1 MARSRGTRLVA
12 KRLADDNAEVN
23 DLDYFGKFTMRKR
36 PKIDSN
42 DPGQTSEAP
51 QQQMDDRAARIA
63 RREAAKLGQTL
74 GVRGQV
80 VSPRQGTTQQSEE
93 GESEDESGN
102 AAEDDGGDDEED
114 GGPDGVDHVRITQ
127 AMNHARNRNMKPTIN
142 GIGSRQRVRQPQDA
156 EVSSDD
162 GEDSQE
168 EPLESQ
174 SLDGKQVHA
183 SRNANDRS
191 RSKRGGNEKAPQQ
204 KNQRGLDGS
213 GRRSQEDQTDA
224 SSPDEDES
232 EVELSSETEDEV
244 AEDTAFFEPPEQD
257 EETLTIKVFI
267 NSMGGIF
274 KTLQHSA
281 WTGSTHWIRE
291 FESDDSDDGQ
301 KTCKTSSGKAL
312 MSEIQGLNDILEEA
326 ANPLA
331 DPSDDAQDST
341 KAMTAYLRTRSE
353 DIQQHFA
360 RITQTVDDICC
371 RRLHPSTQDKQRRL
385 LVRDMSRRLIPM
397 LIITVKKACGICR
410 SEDSR
415 SKISLYLDSF
425 RLQFFLRP
433 LGWADRLH
441 QALERCLKRWPE
453 GKKSQQGVNESQG
466 SGNEALDAEKE
477 ARSTFES
484 QFAALKSA
492 VKKAERNIQKIGT
505 QAETQKR
512 EAEVKRLE
520 RERMMTRQREIA
532 AEKQR
537 EQEEK
542 NRKDKKAFQAFYE
555 ATRAIRS
562 QPDPLK
568 QLWDQDQATLPE
580 HLRATYTVRATQDR
594 SSSGQGQTTADTARP
609 QGGPSRHARVES
621 VNDSDDPFSPNY
633 RHPPTPPP
641 PNRHASSNGDRQNPV
656 SGPRSSQQARN
667 ASRPWSDEED
677 KAMIKAIRYKRN
689 YDVVSMAQKLRRS
702 EEDVARKAAFLKQ
715 GYREAYNQKGRE
727 IPAWAL

>member
-23 DLDYFGKFTMRKR
+23 DLDYFGKFTSRKR
-36 PKIDSN
+36 PKNDSN

-51 QQQMDDRAARIA
+51 QQQTDDRAARIA

-74 GVRGQV
+74 GVQGQV

-93 GESEDESGN
+93 GESEDESGD
-102 AAEDDGGDDEED
+102 AAEDEGDDDEED

-127 AMNHARNRNMKPTIN
+127 AMNQARNRNMKPTIN

-331 DPSDDAQDST
+331 DPSADAQDST

-466 SGNEALDAEKE
+466 SGNEALEAEKE

-580 HLRATYTVRATQDR
+580 HLRATYTVRATQGR
-594 SSSGQGQTTADTARP
+594 SSSAQGQTTVDTARP

-641 PNRHASSNGDRQNPV
+641 PNSHASNNGVRQNPE

-689 YDVVSMAQKLRRS
+689 YDVVSMAQKLQRS

>member
-23 DLDYFGKFTMRKR
+23 DLDYFGKFTSRKR
-36 PKIDSN
+36 PKNDSN

-51 QQQMDDRAARIA
+51 QQQTDDRAARIA

-74 GVRGQV
+74 GVQGQV

-93 GESEDESGN
+93 GESEDESGD
-102 AAEDDGGDDEED
+102 AAEDEGDDDEED

-127 AMNHARNRNMKPTIN
+127 AMNQARNRNMKPTIN

-331 DPSDDAQDST
+331 DPSADAQDST

-656 SGPRSSQQARN
+656 SGPRSSHQARN

>member
-23 DLDYFGKFTMRKR
+23 DLDYFGRFTMRKR
-36 PKIDSN
+36 PKNDSN

-74 GVRGQV
+74 GVQGQV

-93 GESEDESGN
+93 GESEVESGN
-102 AAEDDGGDDEED
+102 ADEDDDDDDEED
-114 GGPDGVDHVRITQ
+114 AGPDGVDHVRITQ
-127 AMNHARNRNMKPTIN
+127 AMNQARNRNTKPTIN

-174 SLDGKQVHA
+174 SPDGERGRA
-183 SRNANDRS
+183 SRNVNDRS
-191 RSKRGGNEKAPQQ
+191 RSKRGGNGKAPQQ
-204 KNQRGLDGS
+204 KNQRGVDGS
-213 GRRSQEDQTDA
+213 GRRSQEDQTNA
-224 SSPDEDES
+224 SSPDEDEI
-232 EVELSSETEDEV
+232 EVESPSETDDEV
-244 AEDTAFFEPPEQD
+244 AEDSAFIEPPEQD
-257 EETLTIKVFI
+257 KETLTVKVFI

-291 FESDDSDDGQ
+291 FESDDNDDGQ

-326 ANPLA
+326 ANPLV

-360 RITQTVDDICC
+360 RIAQTVDGICC
-371 RRLHPSTQDKQRRL
+371 RRLHPSTSHKQRRL
-385 LVRDMSRRLIPM
+385 LLRDMSRRLIPM
-397 LIITVKKACGICR
+397 LIFTVKKACGICR
-410 SEDSR
+410 SEDNR
-415 SKISLYLDSF
+415 SKVSLYLDSF

-433 LGWADRLH
+433 LGWAHRLH
-441 QALERCLKRWPE
+441 QALKWCLERWPE
-453 GKKSQQGVNESQG
+453 GKESQQGANKSQE
-466 SGNEALDAEKE
+466 SGNEALDAEDE
-477 ARSTFES
+477 ARDTFGL
-484 QFAALKSA
+484 QLAALRSA
-492 VKKAERNIQKIGT
+492 VKKAERNIQDIAT

-512 EAEVKRLE
+512 EAEAKRLE
-520 RERMMTRQREIA
+520 RERMMKRQREIA

-580 HLRATYTVRATQDR
+580 HLRATYTVRATQER
-594 SSSGQGQTTADTARP
+594 SSSGQGQTTAGTARP

-621 VNDSDDPFSPNY
+621 VDDSDDPFSPNY
-633 RHPPTPPP
+633 RHPSTPPP
-641 PNRHASSNGDRQNPV
+641 PNRHAANNGVRQNQVP
-656 SGPRSSQQARN
+656 GPRSSQQARN
-667 ASRPWSDEED
+667 ASRPWTDEED
-677 KAMIKAIRYKRN
+677 KIMIKAIRYKRN
-689 YDVVSMAQKLRRS
+689 YDVVSMAQKLQRS

-715 GYREAYNQKGRE
+715 GYREAYTQKGRE

>member
-36 PKIDSN
+36 PKNDSN
-42 DPGQTSEAP
+42 NPGQTSEAP

-74 GVRGQV
+74 GVQGQV
-80 VSPRQGTTQQSEE
+80 VSPRQGTPQQSEE

-102 AAEDDGGDDEED
+102 AAEDDGDDDEED

-127 AMNHARNRNMKPTIN
+127 AMNQARNRPIKPTIN
-142 GIGSRQRVRQPQDA
+142 GIGLRQQGDQPQDA

-162 GEDSQE
+162 GENSQE
-168 EPLESQ
+168 ELLESQ
-174 SLDGKQVHA
+174 SPDGERDLA

-191 RSKRGGNEKAPQQ
+191 RSKRGANGKAPQQ
-204 KNQRGLDGS
+204 KDQRGLDGRS
-213 GRRSQEDQTDA
+213 RRSQEDQTNA
-224 SSPDEDES
+224 SSPDEDEGEAESPS
-232 EVELSSETEDEV
+232 EDDHEV
-244 AEDTAFFEPPEQD
+244 AEDTAFIEPPQQD
-257 EETLTIKVFI
+257 EETPTVKVLI

-281 WTGSTHWIRE
+281 WTGSTHWTRE
-291 FESDDSDDGQ
+291 FESDDNDDGQ

-312 MSEIQGLNDILEEA
+312 MSQVQGLNDILEEA
-326 ANPLA
+326 ANPLE
-331 DPSDDAQDST
+331 DPFDDAHDPT

-353 DIQQHFA
+353 DMQQHFA
-360 RITQTVDDICC
+360 RIDQTVDDICS
-371 RRLHPSTQDKQRRL
+371 RRLHRSTQDKKRRL
-385 LVRDMSRRLIPM
+385 LLRDMSRRLIPM

-410 SEDSR
+410 SEDNR
-415 SKISLYLDSF
+415 SKMSLYLDSF

-441 QALERCLKRWPE
+441 QALERCLERWLG
-453 GKKSQQGVNESQG
+453 GKKSHQGANKSQESG
-466 SGNEALDAEKE
+466 HEALDAERE
-477 ARSTFES
+477 ARSTFAS
-484 QFAALKSA
+484 QFAALRSA
-492 VKKAERNIQKIGT
+492 VKKAEKNVQRIAT
-505 QAETQKR
+505 QAENQER
-512 EAEVKRLE
+512 EAEIKRQE
-520 RERMMTRQREIA
+520 RERMMERQREIA

-580 HLRATYTVRATQDR
+580 HLRATYTVRATQGR
-594 SSSGQGQTTADTARP
+594 SSSGQGQTTAVAARP
-609 QGGPSRHARVES
+609 QGGPSRHARVEP

-633 RHPPTPPP
+633 RHPSTPPP
-641 PNRHASSNGDRQNPV
+641 PNRHASSNGVRQNPV
-656 SGPRSSQQARN
+656 PGPRSSQQARN

>member
-23 DLDYFGKFTMRKR
+23 DLDYFGKFTSRKR
-36 PKIDSN
+36 PKYDSN

-51 QQQMDDRAARIA
+51 QQQTDDRAARIA

-74 GVRGQV
+74 GVQGQV

-93 GESEDESGN
+93 GESEDESGG
-102 AAEDDGGDDEED
+102 AAEDEGDDDEED

-127 AMNHARNRNMKPTIN
+127 AMNQARNRNMKPTIN

-291 FESDDSDDGQ
+291 FEGDDNDDGQ

-312 MSEIQGLNDILEEA
+312 VSEIQGLNDILEEA

-542 NRKDKKAFQAFYE
+542 NRRDKKAFQAFYE

>member
-23 DLDYFGKFTMRKR
+23 DLDYFGKFTSRKR
-36 PKIDSN
+36 PKNDSN

-51 QQQMDDRAARIA
+51 QQQTDDRAARIA

-74 GVRGQV
+74 GVQGQV

-93 GESEDESGN
+93 GESEDESGD
-102 AAEDDGGDDEED
+102 AAEDEGDDDEED

-127 AMNHARNRNMKPTIN
+127 AMNQARNRNMKPTIN

-244 AEDTAFFEPPEQD
+244 ADDTAFFEPPEQD

-331 DPSDDAQDST
+331 DPSADAQDST

>member
-23 DLDYFGKFTMRKR
+23 DLDYFGKFTMRKK
-36 PKIDSN
+36 PKNDSN
-42 DPGQTSEAP
+42 HQGQTSEAS
-51 QQQMDDRAARIA
+51 QQMDDRAARIA

-74 GVRGQV
+74 GVRDQA
-80 VSPRQGTTQQSEE
+80 VSPRQGTTQRSEE

-102 AAEDDGGDDEED
+102 AAEDDGDDDEED

-127 AMNHARNRNMKPTIN
+127 AMNQARNRNMKPTIN
-142 GIGSRQRVRQPQDA
+142 GIGSRQRGHQPQDA
-156 EVSSDD
+156 EVSSDEE
-162 GEDSQE
+162 GDSQE

-174 SLDGKQVHA
+174 SPDGEQVHA

-191 RSKRGGNEKAPQQ
+191 RSKRGANGKTPQQ
-204 KNQRGLDGS
+204 KSRRGLDDS
-213 GRRSQEDQTDA
+213 GRRSQEDQTNA

-232 EVELSSETEDEV
+232 EAESPSEPDHEV
-244 AEDTAFFEPPEQD
+244 ADDTAFVEPPEQN
-257 EETLTIKVFI
+257 EETRTVKVFI
-267 NSMGGIF
+267 NSMGGIL

-291 FESDDSDDGQ
+291 FESDDNDDGQ

-312 MSEIQGLNDILEEA
+312 MSEVQGLNDILEEA
-326 ANPLA
+326 ANPLD
-331 DPSDDAQDST
+331 DPFDDAHDPT

-353 DIQQHFA
+353 DMQQHFA
-360 RITQTVDDICC
+360 RIDQTVDDICS
-371 RRLHPSTQDKQRRL
+371 RRLHRSTQDKKRRL
-385 LVRDMSRRLIPM
+385 LLRDMSRRLIPM
-397 LIITVKKACGICR
+397 LMITVKKACGICR
-410 SEDSR
+410 SEDNR

-441 QALERCLKRWPE
+441 QALERCLERWLGAKE
-453 GKKSQQGVNESQG
+453 SHQGANKSQESG
-466 SGNEALDAEKE
+466 HEALDAEKE
-477 ARSTFES
+477 ARSTFGS

-492 VKKAERNIQKIGT
+492 VKKAERNIQHIAT
-505 QAETQKR
+505 QDEEQER
-512 EAEVKRLE
+512 EAEIKRQE
-520 RERMMTRQREIA
+520 RERMMERQRKIA

-542 NRKDKKAFQAFYE
+542 NRKDKEAFQAFYDS
-555 ATRAIRS
+555 TRAIRS

-580 HLRATYTVRATQDR
+580 QLRATYTVRATQGR
-594 SSSGQGQTTADTARP
+594 SSSGQGQTTAIPARP

-633 RHPPTPPP
+633 RHPSTPPP
-641 PNRHASSNGDRQNPV
+641 PNRHASSNGVRQNPV
-656 SGPRSSQQARN
+656 LGPRSSQQARN

>member
-36 PKIDSN
+36 PKNDSN

-80 VSPRQGTTQQSEE
+80 VSPRQGTTQQSEG

-127 AMNHARNRNMKPTIN
+127 AMNQARNRNMKPTIN

-331 DPSDDAQDST
+331 DPSADAQDST

>member
-23 DLDYFGKFTMRKR
+23 DLDYFGKFTSRKR
-36 PKIDSN
+36 PKNDSN

-51 QQQMDDRAARIA
+51 QQQTDDRAARIA

-74 GVRGQV
+74 GVQGQV

-93 GESEDESGN
+93 GESEDESGD
-102 AAEDDGGDDEED
+102 AAEDEGDDDEED

-127 AMNHARNRNMKPTIN
+127 AMNQARNRNMKPTIN

-331 DPSDDAQDST
+331 DPSADAQDST

-656 SGPRSSQQARN
+656 CGPRSSQQARN